1 VTQGRAFRNAVRH
14 ARHAGLIAFAVAAT
28 ALADGQSPPLRIA
41 AYSNDVEG
49 SLVRAIVG
57 LREQGLKA
65 ALSEVDEMLAKNP
78 NYKLGYMI
86 KGDLLMASAGQPVA
100 FASRGAP
107 AADALPLQDEARV
120 RMQRYVDAPP
130 TSELPA
136 SLLQLAPQQQHAL
149 VIDTSRNRLFVF
161 ANDLGRPR
169 YVTDFYISLGKNGV
183 EKKREGD
190 SKTPIGVYTML
201 PMKDKLPEFYGPGAY
216 PLTYPNEWDKVNGRT
231 GHGIWVHGTPSETYA
246 RPPWATDGCIVL
258 TNEDLAKL
266 SRYVDVSRTPVV
278 IGPAVQ
284 WRAPNQWEAER
295 EGFMSDFTS
304 WRKDWESLNA
314 ERYLSHYSRDFRSA
328 RRDYASWSA
337 KKRAVTEGKTWI
349 KVGIKDMSLFE
360 YPGERD
366 LMMVS
371 FEQEYRSNNLSTRT
385 QKRQFWA
392 RENGHW
398 RIVHEAV
405 VGS

>member
-1 VTQGRAFRNAVRH
+1 
-14 ARHAGLIAFAVAAT
+14 
-28 ALADGQSPPLRIA
+28 
-41 AYSNDVEG
+41 
-49 SLVRAIVG
+49 
-57 LREQGLKA
+57 
-65 ALSEVDEMLAKNP
+65 
-78 NYKLGYMI
+78 
-86 KGDLLMASAGQPVA
+86 
-100 FASRGAP
+100 
-107 AADALPLQDEARV
+107 
-120 RMQRYVDAPP
+120 
-130 TSELPA
+130 
-136 SLLQLAPQQQHAL
+136 
-149 VIDTSRNRLFVF
+149 
-161 ANDLGRPR
+161 
-169 YVTDFYISLGKNGV
+169 
-183 EKKREGD
+183 
-190 SKTPIGVYTML
+190 
-201 PMKDKLPEFYGPGAY
+201 
-216 PLTYPNEWDKVNGRT
+216 
-231 GHGIWVHGTPSETYA
+231 
-246 RPPWATDGCIVL
+246 
-258 TNEDLAKL
+258 
-266 SRYVDVSRTPVV
+266 VV